1 MGLLLCSSYAV
12 RKAKKSFDDDTVV
25 LVSMPRNDLLQIEIT
40 TTTNRSIVL
49 GFEDSNLSVDAFIIE
64 PRLEI
69 PTISDLF
76 LNDKG
81 QFEYDT
87 ENNYKIETKRVE
99 EEVTYTVTRKID
111 TKDKLDC
118 IFKDG
123 ENSMFFSS
131 SFESLSEIK
140 DLDTFPVGV
149 NMINRR
155 LDSGGSSSNASEKAL
170 LHGLFTYIAWDWFS
184 LLLIVTGRYSK
195 YFYTFRIY
203 VHGVLGL
210 LAVLFNIIGVAF
222 SGIDTDRK
230 SANSLGDV
238 HTGLAGVVSWWAG
251 GV

>member
-1 MGLLLCSSYAV
+1 
-12 RKAKKSFDDDTVV
+12 
-25 LVSMPRNDLLQIEIT
+25 MPRNDILQIEIT
-40 TTTNRSIVL
+40 TTSNSSMVF

-64 PRLEI
+64 PRLGNA
-69 PTISDLF
+69 TILDLF
-76 LNDKG
+76 VNDQG
-81 QFEYDT
+81 EFEYDM
-87 ENNYKIETKRVE
+87 ENNYKITTKRVD
-99 EEVTYTVTRKID
+99 EEVTYTVTRKFD
-111 TKDKLDC
+111 TKDPLDY

-123 ENSMFFSS
+123 DNSMFFSS
-131 SFESLSEIK
+131 NFDSLEEIK
-140 DLDTFPVGV
+140 DLETFPVGV
-149 NMINRR
+149 NKINRR
-155 LDSGGSSSNASEKAL
+155 LDSGGSSSKASEKAL

-230 SANSLGDV
+230 SANGLGDA
-238 HTGLAGVVSWWAG
+238 HTGLAGIVSWWAG